1 MLHCLNL
8 KHYDRPEVQAE
19 NCPSELQVL
28 EPVANRIC
36 AACSK
41 RRESNKND
49 NFFEL
54 YDVEAIM
61 GYFDNF

>member
-8 KHYDRPEVQAE
+8 KHSDHAGSRRKLSTV
-19 NCPSELQVL
+19 SELQVSGT
-28 EPVANRIC
+28 VANRIC

-49 NFFEL
+49 NCFDL
-54 YDVEAIM
+54 YDVQAIM
-61 GYFDNF
+61 AVF

>member
-8 KHYDRPEVQAE
+8 KHSDHAEVQAE
-19 NCPSELQVL
+19 NCLSELQVL
-28 EPVANRIC
+28 AAVANRIC
-36 AACSK
+36 AVCRK

-49 NFFEL
+49 NCFEL

-61 GYFDNF
+61 VVL